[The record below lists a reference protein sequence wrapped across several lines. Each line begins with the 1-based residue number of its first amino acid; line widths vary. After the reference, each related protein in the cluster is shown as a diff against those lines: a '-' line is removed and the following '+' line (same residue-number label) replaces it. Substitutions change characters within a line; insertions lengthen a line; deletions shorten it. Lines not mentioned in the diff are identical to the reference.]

1 MTTVTDPLAP
11 WLRDLN
17 RLFGGGAALPAF
29 MPPADVIVSP
39 EEVTVHMDVPGVRSD
54 NLEIELENDLLTVRG
69 ERRYP
74 YGEDDERTWRRIE
87 RSFGSF
93 ERDLRVPRG
102 LNTDAIEASLADG
115 VLTLRIPKPEPVKP
129 RRVEIKSGQA
139 NGQREL
145 EGAAS

>member
-1 MTTVTDPLAP
+1 MTTLTEPMAP

-17 RLFGGGAALPAF
+17 RLFAGTGAAGF
-29 MPPADVIVSP
+29 MPPADVIVGP
-39 EEVTVHMDVPGVRSD
+39 EDVAVHMDVPGVHSD
-54 NLEIELENDLLTVRG
+54 NLEIELENDVLTVRG

-74 YGEDDERTWRRIE
+74 YGEQDDRTWRRIE

-102 LNTDAIEASLADG
+102 LEADAIEASLADG
-115 VLTLRIPKPEPVKP
+115 VLTLRIPKPEPLKP
-129 RRVEIKSGQA
+129 RRVEIKSAQA

-145 EGAAS
+145 QGASS